1 VVQRWF
7 CAAWMPMINLIP
19 LFELSGG
26 LGQCPLLLHN
36 LENNIP
42 LGAVDMARVLFI
54 NGGSEGHINP
64 TIGVVQELIS
74 RGEEVVYFTIEAFRE
89 RMEKTGA
96 TVRTFDGQKFI
107 QAFISGGRNYLLE
120 RVNGLL
126 HTADIVIPS
135 VLEQIKGEQFDYIIH
150 DSMFGCGRLLAQ
162 ILKLPA
168 ISSCTTFVQTKAS
181 FDNMLEQLSE
191 IPAEIVKPIQDEYQ
205 SLTEKV
211 KEKYGVEIHSPYEVF
226 CNPAPLTIVY
236 TTREFQPFGE
246 AFDQTYKFVGPSIS
260 SRLTKE
266 NFELT
271 AIMGKSPIYISLGT
285 VINQSIDFYKLCL
298 KALGNT
304 DHTVVMSIGNKV
316 RISDLGEIPKNFIV
330 KSYVPQTDVLKFAKL
345 FITHGGMNSTS
356 EGLYYGVPLIV
367 IPQSADQP
375 IIAGQVANIGAGIT
389 LQMQSLTAN
398 QLRET
403 VEHVLNHPSFN
414 IAVANIR
421 ESFQRSG
428 GYHQAVDKIFEFKSQ
443 YHI

>member
-1 VVQRWF
+1 
-7 CAAWMPMINLIP
+7 
-19 LFELSGG
+19 
-26 LGQCPLLLHN
+26 
-36 LENNIP
+36 
-42 LGAVDMARVLFI
+42 MARVLFI

-107 QAFISGGRNYLLE
+107 EAFISGGRNYLLE

-135 VLEQIKGEQFDYIIH
+135 VLEQIKGEHFDYIIH

-168 ISSCTTFVQTKAS
+168 INSCTSFAQTKAS
-181 FDNMLEQLSE
+181 FDKMLEQLSE
-191 IPAEIVKPIQDEYQ
+191 IPTEIGKPIQDDFQ
-205 SLTEKV
+205 RLTKRV
-211 KEKYGVEIHSPYEVF
+211 KEKYGVKIHSPYEVF

-260 SRLTKE
+260 SRLTQE
-266 NFELT
+266 NFDLP
-271 AIMGKSPIYISLGT
+271 AIKGKSPIYISLGT
-285 VINQSIDFYKLCL
+285 VLNQSIDFYMLCI
-298 KALGNT
+298 KAFGNT
-304 DHTVVMSIGNKV
+304 DHTVVMSIGNKAQ
-316 RISDLGEIPKNFIV
+316 ITDLGKIPKNFIV
-330 KSYVPQTDVLKFAKL
+330 KSYVPQIDVLKYAKL
-345 FITHGGMNSTS
+345 FITHGGMNSTN

-375 IIAGQVANIGAGIT
+375 IIAGQVTHIGAGIT

-403 VEHVLNHPSFN
+403 VDHVLNHPSFN
-414 IAVANIR
+414 KAVANSR

-428 GYHQAVDKIFEFKSQ
+428 GYHQAVDEIFEFKSQ